1 MPLPEEI
8 KEKVLQKV
16 GNKAL
21 AQKAFEYVKVVKMPD
36 GSLYVKEEFN
46 DINNH
51 ALWFMVLA
59 VVNYAQ
65 RLLRG
70 EDIDDI

>member
-1 MPLPEEI
+1 MPLPDEI
-8 KEKVLQKV
+8 KEKILRKV

-21 AQKAFEYVKVVKMPD
+21 AQKAFEYVKVVKGED
-36 GSLYVKEEFN
+36 GNMYVKEEFN
-46 DINNH
+46 DMNNH
-51 ALWFMVLA
+51 ALMFMVLA

-70 EDIDDI
+70 EEIDDL